1 MESIFQFYICQAKI
15 QLQSLYVARGSSE
28 GSGIGAVECSS
39 VRFQASALEQ
49 TRQRVPAVHE
59 L

>member
-1 MESIFQFYICQAKI
+1 MESIFQFYICQKKI
-15 QLQSLYVARGSSE
+15 QLESPYVAGGSSK
-28 GSGIGAVECSS
+28 GLGIGAAECSY